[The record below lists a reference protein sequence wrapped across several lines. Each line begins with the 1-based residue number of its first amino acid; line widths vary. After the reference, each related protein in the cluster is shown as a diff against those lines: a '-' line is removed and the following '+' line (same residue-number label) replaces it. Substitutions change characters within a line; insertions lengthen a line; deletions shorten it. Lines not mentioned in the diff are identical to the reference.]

1 MALSDSRVTV
11 PSIIDAR
18 FKEVTLQQ
26 AEPSSLPIVVYSRNK
41 SHIKPWRVTAEVAS
55 DLYRCRELIWILF
68 TRDLKAQYRQ
78 SVLGYVWLFV
88 PMVSTTIV
96 WMFLSST
103 RVIQVAE
110 TAIPYPA
117 YVLLGSMIWGI
128 FLSSVN
134 QPLSSFNQG
143 TQVFMKLKVPPEAFI
158 LAGMSHIA
166 FDACIRCLLLI
177 PVFFVLKIA
186 PAATFWLFPM
196 GLIGAGLLGMSIGVL
211 MIPLASLYHDVSR
224 LVSTSLQFVM
234 YLTPVVYP
242 PPKSGWAATLIQ
254 WNPLTHVIVSARD
267 WLTLGFSDSNLI
279 FAGVMLGSL
288 LLLWVGMLALRAVL
302 PHLVERMGM

>member
-1 MALSDSRVTV
+1 VTV
-11 PSIIDAR
+11 
-18 FKEVTLQQ
+18 
-26 AEPSSLPIVVYSRNK
+26 
-41 SHIKPWRVTAEVAS
+41 EVAS

-96 WMFLSST
+96 WMFLSNT

-110 TAIPYPA
+110 TPIPYPA

-128 FLSSVN
+128 FLASVN
-134 QPLSSFNQG
+134 QPLNSFNQG

-166 FDACIRCLLLI
+166 FDACVRCLLLV
-177 PVFFVLKIA
+177 PVFIA
-186 PAATFWLFPM
+186 LRMTPAATVWLFPL
-196 GLIGAGLLGMSIGVL
+196 GLMGAGLLGMSLGVL
-211 MIPLASLYHDVSR
+211 MIPMASLYHDVSR
-224 LVSTSLQFVM
+224 LVSTSLQFAM

-267 WLTLGFSDSNLI
+267 WLTLGFSNSNLI
-279 FAGVMLGSL
+279 FAGVILVSL